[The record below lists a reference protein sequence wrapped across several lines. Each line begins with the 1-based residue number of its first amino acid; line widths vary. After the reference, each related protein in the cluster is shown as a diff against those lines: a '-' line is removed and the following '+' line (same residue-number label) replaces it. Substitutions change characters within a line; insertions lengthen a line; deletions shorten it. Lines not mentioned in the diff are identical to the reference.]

1 MTLKERFDTFTTPDF
16 YSRVDSEHILELY
29 IGLDEKGRRSI
40 ELRSTFNPRKVKGTS
55 AIEVNQYENQKYKTI
70 RFSLTDEEISGL
82 FYTFCEDLIE
92 QTRNL
97 PDKTGGYNAIV
108 VRFHQWKKMFI
119 SSKKDFL
126 NEPQIMGLIGELLF
140 LKDQLSKRIGFSE
153 ALKSWSGQELT
164 HKDFSYGDTWTE
176 VKTIRRSSQSVRI
189 SSLEQLDSEYDGELA
204 VYALEKMSPEYKG
217 ITLNKLIVEMRNLF
231 PDNDDRDLFMSKV
244 ALQGY
249 EYHNYYDDF
258 VYEQIY
264 NKNFRVNSD
273 FPRLT
278 PDNVPKAVTKSIYD
292 IDLNSIAEFEI
303 TD

>member
-40 ELRSTFNPRKVKGTS
+40 ELRSTFNPRKVRGTS

-119 SSKKDFL
+119 SSKILMK
-126 NEPQIMGLIGELLF
+126 
-140 LKDQLSKRIGFSE
+140 
-153 ALKSWSGQELT
+153 
-164 HKDFSYGDTWTE
+164 
-176 VKTIRRSSQSVRI
+176 
-189 SSLEQLDSEYDGELA
+189 
-204 VYALEKMSPEYKG
+204 
-217 ITLNKLIVEMRNLF
+217 
-231 PDNDDRDLFMSKV
+231 
-244 ALQGY
+244 
-249 EYHNYYDDF
+249 
-258 VYEQIY
+258 
-264 NKNFRVNSD
+264 
-273 FPRLT
+273 
-278 PDNVPKAVTKSIYD
+278 
-292 IDLNSIAEFEI
+292 
-303 TD
+303 